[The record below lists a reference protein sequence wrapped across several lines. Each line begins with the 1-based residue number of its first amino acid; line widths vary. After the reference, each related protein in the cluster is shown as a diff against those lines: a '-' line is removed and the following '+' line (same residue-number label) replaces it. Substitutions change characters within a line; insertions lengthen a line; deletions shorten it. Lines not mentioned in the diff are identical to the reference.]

1 MIRLDPALHKYLL
14 MQVHD
19 ELVFELPDAEADEA
33 VPVIEAAM
41 TGDFRGVPVICDK
54 AGPGRSWGE
63 ISAK

>member
-1 MIRLDPALHKYLL
+1 

-41 TGDFRGVPVICDK
+41 TWEWCPPHGSRAVPIICDK
-54 AGPGRSWGE
+54 AGPGRTWGE
-63 ISAK
+63 ISSGK